1 MGNRKKQKA
10 FQYVPKSETW
20 KNKSC
25 SKSNKR
31 EDTEVDVCAICF
43 DTLPKL
49 MGNDLE
55 NPTSTLPCGH
65 SFHRE
70 CLIGWICNP
79 ERCPTCRERVS
90 LSRHVDARKS
100 RNMRFVCRCK
110 SCVEYHKNTDRSK
123 FEIDTYNEQYLQ
135 SRISQIRE
143 GQSTITLLRN
153 PLIPEE
159 YERHIVLKY
168 ILHEVD

>member
-1 MGNRKKQKA
+1 
-10 FQYVPKSETW
+10 
-20 KNKSC
+20 
-25 SKSNKR
+25 
-31 EDTEVDVCAICF
+31 
-43 DTLPKL
+43 

-79 ERCPTCRERVS
+79 ESCPTCREKVS

-123 FEIDTYNEQYLQ
+123 FEIDLYDEQYLQ
-135 SRISQIRE
+135 GLISKIRE
-143 GQSTITLLRN
+143 KQSTNFKIHPNL
-153 PLIPEE
+153 LIPED
-159 YERHIVLKY
+159 YEAHILLTY
-168 ILHEVD
+168 IFHEADKK